1 MIRNMRLNFQLKVE
15 ALWPCMNLYHI
26 KVGHH
31 IITESLYL
39 MINFMK
45 NGIMKKV
52 QIDFYEEQKPFLP
65 NTVGII

>member
-1 MIRNMRLNFQLKVE
+1 MARYE
-15 ALWPCMNLYHI
+15 YHI

-52 QIDFYEEQKPFLP
+52 QIDFYEEQKLFLP
-65 NTVGII
+65 NTV